1 MAQEIERKYLV
12 NGEFKSLA
20 YAKSYIVQGYIS
32 SIPERTVRIR
42 IRDDKGYITIK
53 GMSSKDGLSRYEW
66 EKEISKEE
74 ALELIGLCE
83 PGVID
88 KVRYLV
94 KAGKH
99 TYEVDVFGGDNKGLI
114 IAEIELA
121 SEDDYFEKPDWLGK
135 EVTGDMHYYNAWLSK
150 NPYKKW

>member
-20 YAKSYIVQGYIS
+20 YAKSHIVQGYIS
-32 SIPERTVRIR
+32 SIPQRTVRIR

-66 EKEISKEE
+66 EKEIPKEE
-74 ALELIGLCE
+74 AFELIGLCE

-121 SEDDYFEKPDWLGK
+121 SEDEYFEKPDWLGK
-135 EVTGDMHYYNAWLSK
+135 EVTGDLRYYNAWLSK
-150 NPYKKW
+150 NPYKKR

>member
-20 YAKSYIVQGYIS
+20 YAKSHIVQGYIS

-66 EKEISKEE
+66 EKEIPKEE

-94 KAGKH
+94 KVGKH
-99 TYEVDVFGGDNKGLI
+99 TYEVDVFGGDNEGLI

>member
-20 YAKSYIVQGYIS
+20 YAKSHIVQGYIS

-99 TYEVDVFGGDNKGLI
+99 TYEVDVFGGDNEGLI

>member
-20 YAKSYIVQGYIS
+20 YAKSHIVQGYIS
-32 SIPERTVRIR
+32 SIPQRTVRIR

-66 EKEISKEE
+66 EKEIPKEE
-74 ALELIGLCE
+74 AFELIGLCE

-99 TYEVDVFGGDNKGLI
+99 TYEVDVFGGDNEGLI

-121 SEDDYFEKPDWLGK
+121 SEDEYFEKPDWLGK
-135 EVTGDMHYYNAWLSK
+135 EVTGDLRYYNAWLSK
-150 NPYKKW
+150 NPYKKR

>member
-20 YAKSYIVQGYIS
+20 YAKSHIVQGYIS

-53 GMSSKDGLSRYEW
+53 GMSNKDGLSRYEW

-121 SEDDYFEKPDWLGK
+121 SEDEYFEKPDWLGK
-135 EVTGDMHYYNAWLSK
+135 EVTGDLRYYNAWLSK
-150 NPYKKW
+150 NPYKKR